1 MSKYTEMKEFYEVE
15 IKDLRKAVDY
25 WCSRASEL
33 GCEKSMLDGKVEIYE
48 KVLSKLMDGKTLED
62 SVVFFNGQPY
72 KTQSFVLSRNPGEPD
87 TLTVEC
93 VAMDILKGE

>member
-33 GCEKSMLDGKVEIYE
+33 GCEKCMLDGKVEIYE
-48 KVLSKLMDGKTLED
+48 KILSKVLDGPNKHTDAVVIFEGKTY
-62 SVVFFNGQPY
+62 SITGFNLNH
-72 KTQSFVLSRNPGEPD
+72 TEGEAD
-87 TLTVEC
+87 TLTVDC
-93 VAMDILKGE
+93 VRVGLPV

>member
-33 GCEKSMLDGKVEIYE
+33 GCEKRMLDGKVEIYE
-48 KVLSKLMDGKTLED
+48 KVFSKIMDGPNKHTDAVVIFEGKTY
-62 SVVFFNGQPY
+62 SITGFNLNH
-72 KTQSFVLSRNPGEPD
+72 TEGEAD

-93 VAMDILKGE
+93 TRVNLPG